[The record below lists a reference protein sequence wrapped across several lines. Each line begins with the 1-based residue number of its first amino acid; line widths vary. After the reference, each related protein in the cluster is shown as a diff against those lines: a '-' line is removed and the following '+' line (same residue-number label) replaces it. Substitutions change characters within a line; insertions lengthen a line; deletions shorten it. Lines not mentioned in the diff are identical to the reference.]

1 MSYLQ
6 KERSKYIIA
15 VVLYGTIG
23 LFLRFVN
30 LPSEIVA
37 MCRGTIGSLFI
48 YLYLRFK
55 QVKIDKKAIYN
66 NRNLL
71 ILSGVCL
78 GLNWI
83 FLFKAYLTTTVAIAS
98 LCNYLA
104 PLIVVI
110 VSPIVLHERWEFRK
124 LPLVALAFLGIVL
137 VSGVFDKQH
146 GSLLGVVYGLLAAF
160 VFSLIIIC
168 NRKLQDISV
177 YDRSLVQLIISAL
190 TIFPY
195 VLFNNWGSDIAI
207 NLKDILIVLMLGAIH
222 TGLAYCFYFSGM
234 ASLDVQTIA
243 ILGYLEPVVSLLC
256 STVILNEPLSLYGWI
271 GAALIIFSAFMSEK

>member
-6 KERSKYIIA
+6 KERLKYIIA

-37 MCRGTIGSLFI
+37 MCRGTVGSLFI

-110 VSPIVLHERWEFRK
+110 VSPIVLHEKWELRK

-137 VSGVFDKQH
+137 VSGVFAKQH

-207 NLKDILIVLMLGAIH
+207 SLKDILIVLMLGAIH
-222 TGLAYCFYFSGM
+222 TGLAYCLYFSGM

-256 STVILNEPLSLYGWI
+256 STILLNEPLSLYGWI

>member
-1 MSYLQ
+1 MSHIQL
-6 KERSKYIIA
+6 ERSKYIIA

-23 LFLRFVN
+23 LFLRFVD

-37 MCRGTIGSLFI
+37 MCRGLFGALFI
-48 YLYLRFK
+48 YLYLRFR
-55 QVKIDKKAIYN
+55 QVKIDKIAISN
-66 NRNLL
+66 NRSLL
-71 ILSGVCL
+71 LLSGVCL

-83 FLFKAYLTTTVAIAS
+83 FLFKAYMTTTVAIAS

-110 VSPIVLHERWEFRK
+110 VSPIVLHEKWELRK

-137 VSGVFDKQH
+137 VSGVFAKQH

-195 VLFNNWGSDIAI
+195 VLFNNYGVSISI
-207 NLKDILIVLMLGAIH
+207 GLKDVLIVLMLGAIH

-271 GAALIIFSAFMSEK
+271 GAALIIFSAFMSER